1 MSDSSRAGT
10 ARSQLERLA
19 TLTDVVYAVALVLV
33 VTWLPLPE
41 ESHSGGAVWIFDLWA
56 EHSDNIIGV
65 VIGLVFSIIYW
76 IRSNTLLL
84 HANACISR
92 HHVETTLGVAYNHGK
107 DARSV
112 GVEDEYR
119 FKRTFGAG
127 AFLDTTFRGFDLEA
141 AGLGQERKLGARET
155 PRWVSFPKQ
164 QARSLQI
171 SRNEWACAS

>member
-1 MSDSSRAGT
+1 MS
-10 ARSQLERLA
+10 RL
-19 TLTDVVYAVALVLV
+19 
-33 VTWLPLPE
+33 
-41 ESHSGGAVWIFDLWA
+41 
-56 EHSDNIIGV
+56 
-65 VIGLVFSIIYW
+65 LVFAVV
-76 IRSNTLLL
+76 LLMGVAAHAGEDGSTD